1 MTKRLFGVV
10 KGHREHIAD
19 HTGRLYSD
27 SEVADLLN
35 TVYENCNMYREDA
48 LKAEKDKEKLLEENK
63 QLKEQREK
71 LFFRER
77 DTKNRWR
84 ELKQENEQLKKQ
96 LEDCW
101 FAHRTEMAHHRVIEK
116 EQKEK
121 NEQLKEQ
128 NADWETAFGNCKHYK
143 EAYGTEIVKIK
154 QTIKDMMENE
164 RTELGRSVLKQLWEA
179 IQ

>member
-84 ELKQENEQLKKQ
+84 ELKQENEQLKKENMEYYH
-96 LEDCW
+96 LINC
-101 FAHRTEMAHHRVIEK
+101 
-116 EQKEK
+116 
-121 NEQLKEQ
+121 
-128 NADWETAFGNCKHYK
+128 GNCKYHNYDWFDDGEEFEVCEKGHTERLMYNKFCK
-143 EAYGTEIVKIK
+143 EW
-154 QTIKDMMENE
+154 
-164 RTELGRSVLKQLWEA
+164 RELE
-179 IQ
+179 

>member
-1 MTKRLFGVV
+1 MTAKRLFGVV

-27 SEVADLLN
+27 NEVADLLN
-35 TVYENCNMYREDA
+35 TVYD
-48 LKAEKDKEKLLEENK
+48 
-63 QLKEQREK
+63 
-71 LFFRER
+71 
-77 DTKNRWR
+77 
-84 ELKQENEQLKKQ
+84 ENEQLKKQ

-128 NADWETAFGNCKHYK
+128 NADWETAFDNCKHYK